1 MDNPCFI
8 ASEQWQAMILTADE
22 APCLQAFMAENP
34 LYSQIVNGR
43 PFLPGEALSEITE
56 RPPFPHSAA
65 LSLAVVETDSQR
77 WLGYVSLAQDLIAP
91 GVCHIGLF
99 LVATALHGT
108 GLAAQVYA
116 ALEQRVQQDGACWM
130 RLGVVLGNSRA
141 ERFWARM
148 GFMEVRKR
156 HGMPYE
162 GPSTTVRVMCK
173 PLYGQTLDGYLAL
186 VERDRPDAP

>member
-1 MDNPCFI
+1 
-8 ASEQWQAMILTADE
+8 
-22 APCLQAFMAENP
+22 
-34 LYSQIVNGR
+34 
-43 PFLPGEALSEITE
+43 
-56 RPPFPHSAA
+56 
-65 LSLAVVETDSQR
+65 
-77 WLGYVSLAQDLIAP
+77 
-91 GVCHIGLF
+91 
-99 LVATALHGT
+99 VATALHGT

-116 ALEQRVQQDGACWM
+116 ALEQRVQQDGARWM

-148 GFMEVRKR
+148 GFVEVRKR

-173 PLYGQTLDGYLAL
+173 PLHSQTLDGYLAL